1 MNRRNNGFTLVEV
14 LIALA
19 ILGALLAVA
28 FGGLRVGVS
37 AWRQG
42 EDRAEAHQH
51 VRGVA
56 LLLARAMGGAY
67 PYRASLGQAPEPI
80 VLFRGTGDRVEFVT
94 QAPPLPA
101 AIPVAFTA
109 VVLGVETGEQAGL
122 VVRQR
127 VLPNRD
133 PFTEAAVTLRDPTV
147 TTLAFRYLDDSGA
160 WRETWDGDTER
171 ATPRAVRITVE
182 TQLDGGGVEQFPPL
196 TVSLRTTAP

>member
-1 MNRRNNGFTLVEV
+1 V
-14 LIALA
+14 
-19 ILGALLAVA
+19 GALLAAA
-28 FGGLRVGVS
+28 FGGLRVGLS

-56 LLLARAMGGAY
+56 LLLARAVGGAY
-67 PYRASLGQAPEPI
+67 PYRASLGQAPAPV
-80 VLFRGTGDRVEFVT
+80 VLFRGTENRVEFVT

-101 AIPVAFTA
+101 ATPIAFTA
-109 VVLGVETGEQAGL
+109 VVLDLAAGEEPGL

-133 PFTEAAVTLRDPTV
+133 PFTEAVVALRDPTV

-160 WRETWDGDTER
+160 WRETWDGEEEKG
-171 ATPRAVRITVE
+171 TPRAVRITVG
-182 TQLDGGGVEQFPPL
+182 TQLESGRQETFPPL
-196 TVSLRTTAP
+196 TVSLRTTMP